1 MAVQGDVARYLS
13 GMPIA
18 VAGCNIA
25 VSQPSIRDIA
35 AYGEDRFLLGVELFV
50 KTEKMVNFVKKGNSR
65 LSMYDDFQVLIA
77 IINEDADVKD
87 SVDNLFG
94 LILDYDYEYAAGS
107 INFYIKD
114 NKQHGIIGQLNPM
127 NFENFQLVLKELFLP
142 TGVSDDE
149 EEYNP
154 ANDKAAEIAE
164 KLRRGREKVKQIK
177 GSESKVKSMFANYL
191 SILSIGLSMN
201 INTLYDYTPFQLYDA
216 FKRYM
221 VKGAYDLYQRVSTM
235 PMMDTSKMEVPDNW
249 MDDIYV

>member
-1 MAVQGDVARYLS
+1 MAIQGDIARYLS

-25 VSQPSIRDIA
+25 VTQPSIRDIA
-35 AYGEDRFLLGVELFV
+35 AFGEDRFLLGVELFV
-50 KTEKMVNFVKKGNSR
+50 KIEKFVESIKQGNSR

-77 IINEDADVKD
+77 IINEDKDVKD

-107 INFYIKD
+107 INFYIKEE
-114 NKQHGIIGQLNPM
+114 KQRGIIGQLNPM
-127 NFENFQLVLKELFLP
+127 NFENFRTVLSELFLP
-142 TGVSDDE
+142 TGITE
-149 EEYNP
+149 EEEQYNP

-164 KLRRGREKVKQIK
+164 KLRRGREKVKQMK
-177 GSESKVKSMFANYL
+177 GSEAKVKSIFANYL
-191 SILSIGLSMN
+191 SILSVGLSMN

-235 PMMDTSKMEVPDNW
+235 PMMDTSKMEAPDNW
-249 MDDIYV
+249 MDDIYK